1 MYKRQESLSGA
12 PFDVKFLSFDDI
24 RKDPS
29 ILEGIDVIL
38 NVGDADTAYTGGEN
52 WTDEVIVTAIKKFI
66 YNGGGFIGV
75 GEPAAHQYEGHFF
88 QLATVMGVEKETGFT
103 LNVDKYN
110 WEEHEHFITEDCAG
124 EIDFGDG
131 KKSIYALDNTTIL
144 VHRNKDVQLAVNEFG
159 KGRCVYISGLPYSF
173 ENSRLLYLSLIHI

>member
-1 MYKRQESLSGA
+1 M
-12 PFDVKFLSFDDI
+12 
-24 RKDPS
+24 
-29 ILEGIDVIL
+29 IL

-103 LNVDKYN
+103 LNVD
-110 WEEHEHFITEDCAG
+110 
-124 EIDFGDG
+124 
-131 KKSIYALDNTTIL
+131 
-144 VHRNKDVQLAVNEFG
+144 
-159 KGRCVYISGLPYSF
+159 
-173 ENSRLLYLSLIHI
+173 